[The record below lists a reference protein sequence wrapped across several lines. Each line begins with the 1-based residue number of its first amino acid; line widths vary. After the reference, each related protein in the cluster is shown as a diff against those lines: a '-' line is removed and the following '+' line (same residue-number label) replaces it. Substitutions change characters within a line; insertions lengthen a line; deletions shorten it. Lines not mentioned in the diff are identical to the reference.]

1 VNKQRFSGK
10 MAQIYM
16 AQQINKSI
24 GMGIAPWDLP
34 SLSEEWFVA
43 LDTWVFRMPEAA
55 KRKQQADDA
64 LEALRA
70 RMRKE
75 RMQ

>member
-43 LDTWVFRMPEAA
+43 LDTWVFGMPEAA